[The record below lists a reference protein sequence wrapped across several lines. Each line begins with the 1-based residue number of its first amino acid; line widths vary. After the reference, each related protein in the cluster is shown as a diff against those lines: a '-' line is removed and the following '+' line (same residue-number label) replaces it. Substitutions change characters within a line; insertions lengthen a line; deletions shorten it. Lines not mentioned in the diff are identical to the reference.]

1 MVALSEEHV
10 DSDHGQRG
18 SGGGLF
24 GRKGLADRSKYLYH
38 PAQRSVSFVPH
49 VGASR
54 GGELG
59 SDEDRPVVGDVLD
72 HAEPP
77 HAPSGSAAGNAY
89 LLFNESAIYLDRH
102 RRRSATKRSNS
113 GPSDAVALHSRR

>member
-1 MVALSEEHV
+1 MGSLSNEHAA
-10 DSDHGQRG
+10 SDRGWRGG
-18 SGGGLF
+18 SGWPY
-24 GRKGLADRSKYLYH
+24 GRKRLADRSKYLYH

-77 HAPSGSAAGNAY
+77 HAPSGPTVANSC
-89 LLFNESAIYLDRH
+89 LIFNM
-102 RRRSATKRSNS
+102 S
-113 GPSDAVALHSRR
+113 GTDW

>member
-24 GRKGLADRSKYLYH
+24 GRKRLADRSKYLYH
-38 PAQRSVSFVPH
+38 PAQRSGSFVPH

-77 HAPSGSAAGNAY
+77 HAPLVRPLAMRAYYLTRAEFIFTGNGA
-89 LLFNESAIYLDRH
+89 RG
-102 RRRSATKRSNS
+102 RR
-113 GPSDAVALHSRR
+113 

>member
-1 MVALSEEHV
+1 MVSLSNEHV

-18 SGGGLF
+18 SSGGPY
-24 GRKGLADRSKYLYH
+24 GRKGLADRSKYLDH

-54 GGELG
+54 RGEVG
-59 SDEDRPVVGDVLD
+59 SDEDRPVGGDVLD

-77 HAPSGSAAGNAY
+77 PAPSATAAGNAC
-89 LLFNESAIYLDRH
+89 LGFNESGISLYRDR
-102 RRRSATKRSNS
+102 
-113 GPSDAVALHSRR
+113 P

>member
-1 MVALSEEHV
+1 MVSLSNEHV

-18 SGGGLF
+18 SSGGPY

-59 SDEDRPVVGDVLD
+59 SDEDRPVVGVFLD

-77 HAPSGSAAGNAY
+77 QAPSGSTFGIAGLY
-89 LLFNESAIYLDRH
+89 FYELGIFLSG
-102 RRRSATKRSNS
+102 RRTRSPLNRTIFCGS
-113 GPSDAVALHSRR
+113 